1 MENSVSETLNS
12 TSRQWSVLQIGS
24 KSLCG
29 FSFSKFSTNN
39 VNGFFVIAF
48 DSLEISTFWKRLL
61 LLHGISACTLH
72 AKCWRLQLLFLHRW
86 LWVGIQKP
94 SNYAWITL
102 WKIGWVFHWTKMNF
116 SIKHFFSKYEQIH
129 WKLLQIWSHLPR
141 KSLMEGFI
149 FFAVS
154 LVGFALAAI
163 QALCGNS
170 NIFSS
175 YMIT

>member
-1 MENSVSETLNS
+1 MEDSVSETLNS
-12 TSRQWSVLQIGS
+12 TSRQSSVLQIGS

-39 VNGFFVIAF
+39 VNGFFVTVF

-116 SIKHFFSKYEQIH
+116 SIKDFFSKCDQISSF
-129 WKLLQIWSHLPR
+129 LRIWSHLLK
-141 KSLMEGFI
+141 KSLKENFI
-149 FFAVS
+149 FCAVF
-154 LVGFALAAI
+154 LVILLAL
-163 QALCGNS
+163 
-170 NIFSS
+170 
-175 YMIT
+175 